1 VPISV
6 QVALAVIGSLAGIAY
21 AGLGIAALRHLPS
34 ADSTDRV
41 FGWSLWWFAE
51 SSRYT
56 AEGKALCRKGAI
68 AFAVALASWLAWFA
82 VHRL

>member
-1 VPISV
+1 MPTSV

-21 AGLGIAALRHLPS
+21 AALGVAALKHLPH
-34 ADSTDRV
+34 ADSSDRV

-56 AEGKALCRKGAI
+56 AQGQALCRKGGI
-68 AFAVALASWLAWFA
+68 AFAVALVSWLAWFA
-82 VHRL
+82 VQRL